1 MTETSDRQQA
11 AQEDKLPAQYINYV
25 FFSLDPVWRRLPDEE
40 RERGKREF
48 LEAAQEHSGEMLLR
62 SFSLMGLRAD
72 ADFMLWRIGYDL
84 DAFEGM
90 TAALL
95 KTGLGKYLR
104 VSYSY
109 FALSRRSI
117 YVGEHTPGFENR
129 TYIVP
134 GEGEYLFV
142 YPFVKTRAWYR
153 LPMEER
159 QRMMNEHMQIGR
171 KHYPV
176 KNNTGYCFGIDDYEF
191 ILSFEAESPEKF
203 QDLMMELRE
212 SEASSYTE
220 LDTPIFTCRR
230 RSPARNSAESGLT
243 GDLVLELQHQ
253 LHVYC
258 FATHQPW
265 PGGTDLASRLLRW
278 SGILPSG
285 RRTLTLYN

>member
-1 MTETSDRQQA
+1 MAETRTQQQSS
-11 AQEDKLPAQYINYV
+11 QEEKLPAQYVNYL
-25 FFSLDPVWRRLPDEE
+25 FFKLDPVWRRLDEVE
-40 RERGKREF
+40 RERGKKEF
-48 LEAAQEHSGEMLLR
+48 LGAVEEHGQEMLLR
-62 SFSLMGLRAD
+62 SFSLMGLRPD

-84 DAFEGM
+84 DAFDKM
-90 TAALL
+90 RSALM
-95 KTGLGKYLR
+95 KTGLGKYLD
-104 VSYSY
+104 VTYSY

-129 TYIVP
+129 RYIVP

-153 LPMEER
+153 LPLEER

-176 KNNTGYCFGIDDYEF
+176 KNNTAYCFGIDDYEF

-230 RSPARNSAESGLT
+230 KPLPEILESLG
-243 GDLVLELQHQ
+243 
-253 LHVYC
+253 
-258 FATHQPW
+258 
-265 PGGTDLASRLLRW
+265 
-278 SGILPSG
+278 
-285 RRTLTLYN
+285 

>member
-1 MTETSDRQQA
+1 MTQTQTRGQQVK
-11 AQEDKLPAQYINYV
+11 EEKLPAQYINYI
-25 FFSLDPVWRRLPDEE
+25 FFQLDPLWRRLPDEE

-48 LEAAQEHSGEMLLR
+48 LEAAEEHSGEMLLR

-84 DAFEGM
+84 DVFEGM
-90 TAALL
+90 TGALL

-142 YPFVKTRAWYR
+142 YPFVKTREWYR
-153 LPMEER
+153 LPIEER

-176 KNNTGYCFGIDDYEF
+176 KNNTGYCFGIARPAHT
-191 ILSFEAESPEKF
+191 LSSTPLSSP
-203 QDLMMELRE
+203 
-212 SEASSYTE
+212 AVAV
-220 LDTPIFTCRR
+220 PCRR
-230 RSPARNSAESGLT
+230 FCNLWDKHRSCYRI
-243 GDLVLELQHQ
+243 
-253 LHVYC
+253 
-258 FATHQPW
+258 
-265 PGGTDLASRLLRW
+265 GTPD
-278 SGILPSG
+278 SGILPG
-285 RRTLTLYN
+285 THQP

>member
-1 MTETSDRQQA
+1 MTETQTRQQ
-11 AQEDKLPAQYINYV
+11 QEAPEKLPAQYINYV
-25 FFSLDPVWRRLPDEE
+25 FFKLDPLWRRLPEKE
-40 RERGKREF
+40 REQGKKEF
-48 LEAAQEHSGEMLLR
+48 MEAAEEYSSDMLLR

-84 DAFEGM
+84 DAFEEM
-90 TAALL
+90 TAALMQ
-95 KTGLGKYLR
+95 TGFGKYLS

-129 TYIVP
+129 THIIP

-142 YPFVKTRAWYR
+142 YPFVKTREWYG
-153 LPMEER
+153 LPVEER

-191 ILSFEAESPEKF
+191 ILSFEAETPEKF

-230 RSPARNSAESGLT
+230 RS
-243 GDLVLELQHQ
+243 LE
-253 LHVYC
+253 
-258 FATHQPW
+258 
-265 PGGTDLASRLLRW
+265 
-278 SGILPSG
+278 GILK
-285 RRTLTLYN
+285 TLG

>member
-1 MTETSDRQQA
+1 MAETRTQQQSS
-11 AQEDKLPAQYINYV
+11 QEEKLPAQYVNYL
-25 FFSLDPVWRRLPDEE
+25 FFKLDPVWRRLDEVE
-40 RERGKREF
+40 RERGKKEF
-48 LEAAQEHSGEMLLR
+48 LGAVEENGQEMLLR
-62 SFSLMGLRAD
+62 SFSLMGLRPD

-84 DAFEGM
+84 DAFDKM
-90 TAALL
+90 RSALM
-95 KTGLGKYLR
+95 KTGLGKYLD
-104 VSYSY
+104 VTYSY

-129 TYIVP
+129 RYIVP

-153 LPMEER
+153 LPLEER

-176 KNNTGYCFGIDDYEF
+176 KNNTAYCFGIDDYEF

-230 RSPARNSAESGLT
+230 KPLPEILESLG
-243 GDLVLELQHQ
+243 
-253 LHVYC
+253 
-258 FATHQPW
+258 
-265 PGGTDLASRLLRW
+265 
-278 SGILPSG
+278 
-285 RRTLTLYN
+285 

>member
-1 MTETSDRQQA
+1 MTETRTQQQSS
-11 AQEDKLPAQYINYV
+11 QEEKLPAQYVNYL
-25 FFSLDPVWRRLPDEE
+25 FFKLDPVWRRLDEVQ
-40 RERGKREF
+40 RERGKKEF
-48 LEAAQEHSGEMLLR
+48 LGAVEEHGQEMLLR
-62 SFSLMGLRAD
+62 SFSLMGLRPD

-84 DAFEGM
+84 DAFDKM
-90 TAALL
+90 RSALM
-95 KTGLGKYLR
+95 KTGLGKYLD
-104 VSYSY
+104 VTYSY

-129 TYIVP
+129 RYIVP

-153 LPMEER
+153 LPLEER

-176 KNNTGYCFGIDDYEF
+176 KNNTAYCFGIDDYEF

-230 RSPARNSAESGLT
+230 KPLPEILESLG
-243 GDLVLELQHQ
+243 
-253 LHVYC
+253 
-258 FATHQPW
+258 
-265 PGGTDLASRLLRW
+265 
-278 SGILPSG
+278 
-285 RRTLTLYN
+285 

>member
-1 MTETSDRQQA
+1 MAETRTQQQSS
-11 AQEDKLPAQYINYV
+11 QEERLPAQYVNYL
-25 FFSLDPVWRRLPDEE
+25 FFKLDPVWRRLDEEE
-40 RERGKREF
+40 RERGKKEF
-48 LEAAQEHSGEMLLR
+48 LGALEEHGQEMLLR
-62 SFSLMGLRAD
+62 SFSLMGLRPD

-84 DAFEGM
+84 DAFDTM
-90 TAALL
+90 RSALM
-95 KTGLGKYLR
+95 KTGLGKYLD
-104 VSYSY
+104 VTYSY

-129 TYIVP
+129 RYIVP

-153 LPMEER
+153 LPLEER

-176 KNNTGYCFGIDDYEF
+176 KNNTAYCFGIDDYEF

-230 RSPARNSAESGLT
+230 KPMPEILESLG
-243 GDLVLELQHQ
+243 
-253 LHVYC
+253 
-258 FATHQPW
+258 
-265 PGGTDLASRLLRW
+265 
-278 SGILPSG
+278 
-285 RRTLTLYN
+285 

>member
-1 MTETSDRQQA
+1 MTETRTREQT
-11 AQEDKLPAQYINYV
+11 AQEEKLPAQYINYA
-25 FFSLDPVWRRLPDEE
+25 FFKLDSPWRRLPDAE
-40 RERGKREF
+40 REAGKREF
-48 LEAAQEHSGEMLLR
+48 LAAVEEHSGEMLLR

-84 DAFEGM
+84 DAFERM
-90 TAALL
+90 TSALL
-95 KTGLGKYLR
+95 KTGLGKYLTI
-104 VSYSY
+104 SYSY

-117 YVGEHTPGFENR
+117 YVGEHTPGFESR
-129 TYIVP
+129 THIIP
-134 GEGEYLFV
+134 GQGEYLFV
-142 YPFVKTRAWYR
+142 YPFVKTREWYS
-153 LPMEER
+153 LPLEER

-230 RSPARNSAESGLT
+230 RTLT
-243 GDLVLELQHQ
+243 EVLE
-253 LHVYC
+253 
-258 FATHQPW
+258 A
-265 PGGTDLASRLLRW
+265 
-278 SGILPSG
+278 
-285 RRTLTLYN
+285 LT